1 LFFKRVLHHCA
12 LNIFQL
18 SEFLNL
24 RKETAEEV
32 WNAVK
37 YILSSETTLLINR
50 HVDQIILSTI
60 YGVCKV
66 LNEPFKFQEIIVKYQ
81 ELPYFDK
88 SDFFEN
94 IHQVY
99 INETEKGDLIK
110 FYNTAY
116 ISQMKVYLYALSP
129 QPQLPMRPGT
139 PQIKKP
145 MVPALITNSPL
156 RESLPQYAAPMMAY
170 RSVSA
175 HSKTKNP
182 LPAYGMTPRTGALYA
197 HGESPYR
204 ELATISTVASKRQI
218 SFDDGPE
225 SNSTGEML
233 SKKTKTNSI
242 LDKIVEQKNEDS
254 ELDGSKLVKS
264 ASKINL
270 FSSAPSQ
277 SPILNKFSSFEE
289 NSEAPKLS
297 GFTLPKL
304 LQSKSQLG
312 FQSPMST
319 RMNLETTE
327 NATEKSQQIGQSQS
341 PPQKSE
347 QQVGFKKV
355 QKQDGSITPEF
366 NKKQLPSS

>member
-1 LFFKRVLHHCA
+1 
-12 LNIFQL
+12 
-18 SEFLNL
+18 
-24 RKETAEEV
+24 
-32 WNAVK
+32 
-37 YILSSETTLLINR
+37 
-50 HVDQIILSTI
+50 
-60 YGVCKV
+60 
-66 LNEPFKFQEIIVKYQ
+66 
-81 ELPYFDK
+81 
-88 SDFFEN
+88 
-94 IHQVY
+94 
-99 INETEKGDLIK
+99 
-110 FYNTAY
+110 
-116 ISQMKVYLYALSP
+116 MKVYLYALSP

-197 HGESPYR
+197 FGESPYR
-204 ELATISTVASKRQI
+204 ELTAISTVASKRQI

-225 SNSTGEML
+225 NNSAGEII

-270 FSSAPSQ
+270 FSSAPTQ
-277 SPILNKFSSFEE
+277 SPILNKFSSYEE
-289 NSEAPKLS
+289 SSEAPKLG
-297 GFTLPKL
+297 GFALPKL
-304 LQSKSQLG
+304 LQSKSTLG
-312 FQSPMST
+312 FHSPLSN
-319 RMNLETTE
+319 RMTLETTE
-327 NATEKSQQIGQSQS
+327 GTTEKSQQIGQSQSS

-355 QKQDGSITPEF
+355 QKRDGSITPEF